1 MIKKLREIDTF
12 LKTIIGI
19 VISLGSI
26 LTALGFIYS
35 GIIKLNNTVS
45 NLAQAVPLVEEH
57 GIFINQEVDYMI
69 DKALE
74 DIATGKQIA
83 RRDMS
88 KLLVYRD
95 TLPKSLSYKQRMNI
109 DYIERKTNY
118 K

>member
-1 MIKKLREIDTF
+1 MMKRLREIDTF

-45 NLAQAVPLVEEH
+45 NLARAVPLVEEH
-57 GIFINQEVDYMI
+57 GIFVNQEIDYMI

-74 DIATGKQIA
+74 DIANGKQIP
-83 RRDMS
+83 RKDMS

-109 DYIERKTNY
+109 DYIERRTNY

>member
-57 GIFINQEVDYMI
+57 GIFVTQEVDYMI
-69 DKALE
+69 DEALE
-74 DIATGKQIA
+74 KIASGKQVP

-95 TLPKSLSYKQRMNI
+95 TLPKSLNYKQRMNI